1 VAERAAPAVFDA
13 GLPGLRLVELPVHR
27 DARGWFFESFR
38 AACYRDLLGPQ
49 AVFVQDNVS
58 SSTRGVLRGLHFQ
71 AHHPQG
77 KLVGV
82 IQGEIYDVAVDLRRD
97 SPTFGRW
104 RGTVLTQPGGLAS
117 APIDAGAAPSA
128 QPARRLSTP
137 APGAPYR
144 QLWIPPGFAHG
155 FATLSDTA
163 IVQYKC
169 TDYYRPDDEACLL
182 WSDPTLGIGWPV
194 DEPVVSARDRHGR
207 AWADWVAG
215 GAS

>member
-1 VAERAAPAVFDA
+1 MAPVAVDA
-13 GLPGLRLVELPVHR
+13 GLPGLRLVELAVHG

-82 IQGEIYDVAVDLRRD
+82 IRGEIYDVAVDLRRD
-97 SPTFGRW
+97 SPTFGQW
-104 RGTVLTQPGGLAS
+104 RGMVLTQPGGLTP
-117 APIDAGAAPSA
+117 APTAAGAAPSSR
-128 QPARRLSTP
+128 PVRRSPTSV
-137 APGAPYR
+137 PGTLYR

-155 FATLSDTA
+155 FATLSDMA

-169 TDYYRPDDEACLL
+169 TDYYRPDDEACLS
-182 WSDPTLGIGWPV
+182 WNDPTLGIDWPV
-194 DEPVVSARDRHGR
+194 DEPVVSARDRNGR

-215 GAS
+215 GSP